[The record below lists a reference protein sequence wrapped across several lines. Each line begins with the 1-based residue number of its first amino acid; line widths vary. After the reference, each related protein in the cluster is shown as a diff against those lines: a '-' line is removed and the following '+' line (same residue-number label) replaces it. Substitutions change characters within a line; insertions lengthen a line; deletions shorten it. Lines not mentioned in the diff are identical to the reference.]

1 MCGYVK
7 RHIGP
12 KDLNEFLELLGI
24 RGYYDEA
31 NEEPELKHFYPA
43 FGGNPDRN
51 IEGLIIEEEGQLKLV
66 NATWWYDCSETDGE
80 FKVGTRTTFN
90 ARNLES
96 RYWKSAIRHHR
107 AIVVATGLGEGKMID
122 GKNKHFLVT
131 SDRLLLLGAVYQRFP
146 SGRYSCAI
154 ITRDAHP
161 RFEAYH
167 DKAFPLFL
175 PYNLEFLKLWLS
187 QANEQQPQIAHLLAS
202 PKIFANLSIL
212 PVKTLKGGAA
222 TGAMEYLA
230 ADGVQ

>member
-1 MCGYVK
+1 MCGYVR

-12 KDLNEFLELLGI
+12 KTLNEFLELLGI
-24 RGYYDEA
+24 SGYYDES
-31 NEEPELKHFYPA
+31 NNEPELKHYYPA
-43 FGGNPDRN
+43 FCGNPDRK

-66 NATWWYDCSETDGE
+66 DATWWYECSEEDGE

-131 SDRLLLLGAVYQRFP
+131 SDRLILLGAVYQRFP

-154 ITRDAHP
+154 ITRDTHP
-161 RFEAYH
+161 RFEPYH
-167 DKAFPLFL
+167 EKAFPLFL
-175 PYNLEFLKLWLS
+175 PYNLDFLKLWLS
-187 QANEQQPQIAHLLAS
+187 DADEQQPQIAHLLAS
-202 PKIFANLSIL
+202 PKIFANLSIT
-212 PVKTLKGGAA
+212 PSKNV
-222 TGAMEYLA
+222 
-230 ADGVQ
+230 